1 MEQVLHQKKKKN
13 VSALWKISNG
23 LNRNGKKGRKKQNWK
38 CIYRNRLDRAANGGW
53 NFTRMLIWSFLR
65 LLINSTCPEYPH
77 TSTPKAAMH
86 EMLSWQDHKNHSLN
100 HTLTPRWPV
109 LNHIHLLNS
118 TDFGLAQLTD
128 TPRAHGNRPA
138 GRTTQCNLHTTSP
151 PSLRVTFL
159 MHPAQPARGSEF
171 PGVASPV
178 TSPARWCN
186 KPSTSSYVLKLSFY
200 LKMETS

>member
-1 MEQVLHQKKKKN
+1 MEQVLHEKKI
-13 VSALWKISNG
+13 VPALWKIPNDLNG
-23 LNRNGKKGRKKQNWK
+23 NVKKGRKNKTGSVFTE
-38 CIYRNRLDRAANGGW
+38 IGLDRAANGGW
-53 NFTRMLIWSFLR
+53 DFTKMLIRSFLR
-65 LLINSTCPEYPH
+65 LLLNAMCPEYPH

-86 EMLSWQDHKNHSLN
+86 KMLSWQDHKNHSLN
-100 HTLTPRWPV
+100 HTFTPWWPV
-109 LNHIHLLNS
+109 LNHIHLNS

-128 TPRAHGNRPA
+128 TPRARGNGLA
-138 GRTTQCNLHTTSP
+138 GRTTQCNLHATSP
-151 PSLRVTFL
+151 PSLWVTFL

-178 TSPARWCN
+178 TSPAQWCN